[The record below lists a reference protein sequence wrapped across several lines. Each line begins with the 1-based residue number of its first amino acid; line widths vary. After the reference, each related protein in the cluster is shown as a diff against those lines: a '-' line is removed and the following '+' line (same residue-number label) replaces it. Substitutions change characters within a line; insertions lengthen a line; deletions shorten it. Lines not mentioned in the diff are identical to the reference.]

1 MRSKTAPAGRPV
13 GPPRGGSCYLDNIE
27 ISEANCKTFLFVCL
41 LMLIFAFCEGVSLL
55 RKITITVDD
64 VTLDCLR
71 AMREFGIPCS
81 AAIRRA
87 VWAYYQD
94 NFSYILPV
102 QKK

>member
-1 MRSKTAPAGRPV
+1 M
-13 GPPRGGSCYLDNIE
+13 
-27 ISEANCKTFLFVCL
+27 
-41 LMLIFAFCEGVSLL
+41 

-71 AMREFGIPCS
+71 AMRELNGVPYS

-87 VWAYYQD
+87 VLSYYQD
-94 NFSYILPV
+94 KFASLSA

>member
-1 MRSKTAPAGRPV
+1 MDAILISKA
-13 GPPRGGSCYLDNIE
+13 S
-27 ISEANCKTFLFVCL
+27 
-41 LMLIFAFCEGVSLL
+41 LMLIYGFCEGVLVL

-71 AMREFGIPCS
+71 AMREFDGVPYS
-81 AAIRRA
+81 AAIRLA

-94 NFSYILPV
+94 KLSLPPA